1 MKYLLVSDTHGN
13 RSRLEELLAAG
24 DYDGFIHLGDGIAE
38 AEQTSGFYPEK
49 IFIGVCGNCDF
60 SAGEPVERVSR
71 VRGVPVF
78 ICHGHK
84 YGVKGGLV
92 RLAAAAAARGCR
104 AAFYGHTHAPCVKM
118 KDGVLLVNPGTLGY
132 CGEYAVI
139 TVIDGE
145 IIPELKKM

>member
-1 MKYLLVSDTHGN
+1 
-13 RSRLEELLAAG
+13 
-24 DYDGFIHLGDGIAE
+24 
-38 AEQTSGFYPEK
+38 
-49 IFIGVCGNCDF
+49 
-60 SAGEPVERVSR
+60 
-71 VRGVPVF
+71 
-78 ICHGHK
+78 HGHK